1 MLHVFVS
8 LKYIYWTE
16 LIYYTEVKEWEWE
29 QVYLDVGDDT
39 VAGPIGV
46 ARGPGREAQG
56 LGVHSGSNQGRV
68 YTKLLLVG
76 IMALFLDKS

>member
-1 MLHVFVS
+1 M
-8 LKYIYWTE
+8 
-16 LIYYTEVKEWEWE
+16 
-29 QVYLDVGDDT
+29 YLDVGDDT

-56 LGVHSGSNQGRV
+56 LGVHSSSNQGRV
-68 YTKLLLVG
+68 YTRLLLVG